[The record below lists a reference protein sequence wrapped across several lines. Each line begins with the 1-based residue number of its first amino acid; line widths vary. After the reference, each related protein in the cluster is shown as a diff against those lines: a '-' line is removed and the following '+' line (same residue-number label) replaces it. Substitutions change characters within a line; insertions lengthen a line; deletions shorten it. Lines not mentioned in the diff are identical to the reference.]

1 VQSEIHYF
9 KRKFLQLK
17 NKVLAGKKKKKK
29 EIHTEEEK

>member
-17 NKVLAGKKKKKK
+17 NKVLAGKKIKG
-29 EIHTEEEK
+29 IHTEEEK

>member
-17 NKVLAGKKKKKK
+17 NKVLAGKKKKK